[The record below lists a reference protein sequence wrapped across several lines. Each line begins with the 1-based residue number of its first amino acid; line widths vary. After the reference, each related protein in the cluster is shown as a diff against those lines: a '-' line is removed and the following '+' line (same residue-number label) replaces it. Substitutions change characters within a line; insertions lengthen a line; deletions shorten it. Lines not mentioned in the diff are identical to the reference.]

1 MEKDDI
7 FAVLNESLDMEK
19 KGHKFYK
26 EGAAKIKNS
35 LGRKMLSRLAE
46 DELVHIKRIKEIYES
61 LKSDSLSN
69 IKITEAPIAKFDEI
83 FGRMKEH
90 MNEAVDDL
98 TEVGVD
104 DEEII
109 NVALELESHA
119 KFYYR
124 EAAQKAKDEKVKQFY
139 ELLAKEEENH
149 YDLLV
154 NTNKY
159 MENPALFFGMGY
171 H

>member
-1 MEKDDI
+1 MTDQNILK
-7 FAVLNESLDMEK
+7 VLNESLEMEK
-19 KGHKFYK
+19 KGHDFYK
-26 EGAAKIKNS
+26 EGAARIKNS
-35 LGRKMLSRLAE
+35 LGRRMLTRLAE
-46 DELVHIKRIKEIYES
+46 DELLHIKRIREIYES
-61 LKSDSLSN
+61 
-69 IKITEAPIAKFDEI
+69 ITSGTMENVKLTEPPDEDFDVI
-83 FGRMKEH
+83 FSRMRKQMKE
-90 MNEAVDDL
+90 AVEDL

-119 KFYYR
+119 KFYYS
-124 EAAQKAKDEKVKQFY
+124 EAAEKAENATVKKFY
-139 ELLAKEEENH
+139 EMLAVEENRH

-159 MENPALFFGMGY
+159 LENPALFFGMGY

>member
-1 MEKDDI
+1 MTDKNI
-7 FAVLNESLDMEK
+7 LKVLSESLEMEK
-19 KGHKFYK
+19 KGHVFYK
-26 EGAAKIKNS
+26 EGATRIKNS
-35 LGRKMLSRLAE
+35 LGRRMLTRLAE
-46 DELVHIKRIKEIYES
+46 DELIHMNRIRDIYES
-61 LKSDSLSN
+61 VTAGTIEDV
-69 IKITEAPIAKFDEI
+69 KIAEPPDEDFDTI
-83 FGRMKEH
+83 FTRMRKQME
-90 MNEAVDDL
+90 EAVEDL

-119 KFYYR
+119 KFYYS
-124 EAAQKAKDEKVKQFY
+124 EAAEKAENEIVKKFY
-139 ELLAKEEENH
+139 EMLAIEENRH

-159 MENPALFFGMGY
+159 LENPALFFGMGY

>member
-1 MEKDDI
+1 
-7 FAVLNESLDMEK
+7 MEK

-26 EGAAKIKNS
+26 EGAEKIKNS
-35 LGRKMLSRLAE
+35 LGRKMLNRLAE
-46 DELVHIKRIKEIYES
+46 DELIHIKRIK
-61 LKSDSLSN
+61 DQM
-69 IKITEAPIAKFDEI
+69 D
-83 FGRMKEH
+83 
-90 MNEAVDDL
+90 EAVDDL
-98 TEVGVD
+98 SEVGVD

-119 KFYYR
+119 KLYYL
-124 EAAQKAKDEKVKQFY
+124 EAAKKSKNEKVKHFY
-139 ELLAKEEENH
+139 EMLAKEEKNH

-159 MENPALFFGMGY
+159 LENPSLFFGMGY

>member
-1 MEKDDI
+1 MQKEEILK
-7 FAVLNESLDMEK
+7 VLNESLEMEK

-26 EGAAKIKNS
+26 EGAEKIKNS
-35 LGRKMLSRLAE
+35 LGRKMLQRLAE

-61 LKSDSLSN
+61 LN
-69 IKITEAPIAKFDEI
+69 TENPAEI
-83 FGRMKEH
+83 EVREPEIETFESIFNRMKEQ
-90 MNEAVDDL
+90 MDDALEDL

-119 KFYYR
+119 KFYYK
-124 EAAQKAKDEKVKQFY
+124 EADEKAEDEKVKKFY
-139 ELLAKEEENH
+139 DMLAKEEENH
-149 YDLLV
+149 YNLLV
-154 NTNKY
+154 NTNSY
-159 MENPALFFGMGY
+159 MENPSLFYGMGY